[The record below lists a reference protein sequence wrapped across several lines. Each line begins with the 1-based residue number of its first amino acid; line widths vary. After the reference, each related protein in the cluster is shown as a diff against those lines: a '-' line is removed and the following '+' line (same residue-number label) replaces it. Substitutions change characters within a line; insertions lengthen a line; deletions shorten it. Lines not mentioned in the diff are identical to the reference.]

1 MLRPY
6 EDMIL
11 DLQAFSWSNIQN
23 NSSVEKSGYFNHS
36 VGSGLKKGSMIVGSR
51 KGVI

>member
-11 DLQAFSWSNIQN
+11 DLQSFNWSNIQHP
-23 NSSVEKSGYFNHS
+23 SSVEKSAFFNHG
-36 VGSGLKKGSMIVGSR
+36 VGSGLKKNSMIVGPR